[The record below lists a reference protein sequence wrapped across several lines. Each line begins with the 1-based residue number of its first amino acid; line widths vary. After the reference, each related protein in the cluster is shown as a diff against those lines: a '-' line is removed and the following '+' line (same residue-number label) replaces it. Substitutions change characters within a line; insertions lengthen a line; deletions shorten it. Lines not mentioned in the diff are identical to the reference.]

1 MDKCELGAAEESAL
15 QDGTSQ
21 QLPKSGESSTT
32 KVEKSKNIS
41 NLQDTVEIKAGKKP
55 VPEFC
60 LPVKSEEDVLEE
72 QAQAMRA
79 SVYDLL
85 AALLVSR
92 PEQSVL
98 DALAELGDVEA
109 EASEIAMGWALLK
122 QAALRSSQKDIED
135 EYFSLF
141 VGVGRGELVPH
152 GSWYMTGFLMEKPVA
167 VLRRDLNALGIVR
180 DDGVRKSE
188 DHIAALCNAMA
199 LLIRNSDEIS
209 FERQKQFYMDH
220 LEPWVKT
227 FFADLQQADAAHF
240 YRAVGFFGESIA
252 KFEKDYFAM
261 QV

>member
-32 KVEKSKNIS
+32 KGEKSKNIS